1 MPYIGKSPVGGGF
14 HKLDALTASATD
26 TYALTLGSAAYFPE
40 TANQL
45 LVSLNGV
52 IQAPQDSFTV
62 SGSNLIFDTAL
73 TSSDSIDFVVA
84 LGDVLS
90 VGSVTDGAVTANKI
104 GNGAVT
110 KAKMGTTELDLA
122 TIKDS
127 TGTNTA
133 MTIDSSGYVNM
144 PNTAEIDI
152 WYLTS
157 NISVSGSTT
166 NVISGLARWATN
178 WEKVGTGMT
187 ESSGVFTF
195 PSTGKW
201 KAFAKLYGSSSSTA
215 NYMGL
220 QATLSTDSGSS
231 FSVLGYAYQAA
242 TSSEYFDT
250 TFPFYIDVT
259 DASTHKV
266 KFNYQTHGSASIGG
280 HGSELRTFF
289 IFEKLAST

>member
-14 HKLDALTASATD
+14 HKLDALTASATA

-73 TSSDSIDFVVA
+73 TASDSIDFVVA
-84 LGDVLS
+84 LGDVLG

-133 MTIDSSGYVNM
+133 MTIDSSGSVNF
-144 PNTAEIDI
+144 PNT
-152 WYLTS
+152 
-157 NISVSGSTT
+157 NISSIGFGQTWQDVNSSRAKATEYQNTTSLPIMVSIWFNGSFTDTGRLQVSTTSGSGFIT
-166 NVISGLARWATN
+166 ISEADG
-178 WEKVGTGMT
+178 GD
-187 ESSGVFTF
+187 
-195 PSTGKW
+195 
-201 KAFAKLYGSSSSTA
+201 YYSSSAYTTHTA
-215 NYMGL
+215 NV
-220 QATLSTDSGSS
+220 QAIIPVNHYYKIVQNG
-231 FSVLGYAYQAA
+231 SVLNIVGWA
-242 TSSEYFDT
+242 
-250 TFPFYIDVT
+250 
-259 DASTHKV
+259 
-266 KFNYQTHGSASIGG
+266 
-280 HGSELRTFF
+280 ELR
-289 IFEKLAST
+289 